1 MDGRGGYIKLH
12 RKFLDWGWYPDINTK
27 TVFIH
32 LLLAANFKDTE
43 FMGQVIKAGQAVVSL
58 DSLSRDLCLSVKQVR
73 TALAHLE
80 KTGDIKK
87 QSTKRFTIVTIAN
100 WELYQVDKGQSK
112 GNVRADKGQSK
123 GKEGK
128 EWQNGECSQNQ

>member
-1 MDGRGGYIKLH
+1 MGGRGGCIKLH
-12 RKFLDWGWYPDINTK
+12 RKFLDRGGYPDINTK

-43 FMGQVIKAGQAVVSL
+43 FMGQVIKAGPAVVSL
-58 DSLSRDLCLSVKQVR
+58 ASLSRDFCLSVKQVR

-100 WELYQVDKGQSK
+100 WELYQADKGQSK

-123 GKEGK
+123 GKEV
-128 EWQNGECSQNQ
+128 

>member
-1 MDGRGGYIKLH
+1 MDERGGCIKLH

-27 TVFIH
+27 AVFIH

-58 DSLSRDLCLSVKQVR
+58 DSLSRDLRLSVKQVR

-87 QSTKRFTIVTIAN
+87 QSAKRFTIVTIAN
-100 WELYQVDKGQSK
+100 WELYQVDKGQSN
-112 GNVRADKGQSK
+112 GNVRADKGQSN
-123 GKEGK
+123 GKEG
-128 EWQNGECSQNQ
+128 